1 MERIVFDEYLNIKET
16 KSLDY
21 SEEVEKTILK
31 KATKHYSY
39 NRLAKVIEYY
49 DGKVVHSELDFAKVI
64 DYTIFT
70 VELEGKKH
78 KLIVSPNPSEYL
90 SKSDWEEIFQKTH
103 KNVILYHQVKHRL
116 CWRTNSFT
124 SYLEA
129 ELYGPYMDILES
141 KKYTNRKRLKITYWL
156 NKLLWAIIGV
166 LAFTPATFGSDIA
179 LILIIISSV
188 KVTFGTF
195 AYYGGCC
202 GYDENELIEFSLL
215 LQAITFPAHLI
226 SNAIENVIGDIKN
239 DRFIEGC
246 KGVVEKTKNVI
257 KTVGNAIKKA
267 FTATKDKI
275 SEIKETIKENR
286 KEKKKAKKEI
296 NDSLSEIGKLMEE
309 NEIKPKLYKLNTENL
324 IGTVVEFNDAYV
336 EHSKKQIKIATKQL
350 KDSDLSSYYS
360 KRLDDI
366 CDHYKKNRN
375 TESDIIKSAIISEFK
390 NLKEDLEK
398 YIIISNNQTEIDT
411 YLKELKEEAN
421 QYTKARQ

>member
-1 MERIVFDEYLNIKET
+1 MERIVFDEELNIKET

-49 DGKVVHSELDFAKVI
+49 DGKVVLSELDFAKVI

-78 KLIVSPNPSEYL
+78 KLIVSPNPSKYL

-116 CWRTNSFT
+116 CWRNNAVF
-124 SYLEA
+124 SYLDPDLV

-141 KKYTNRKRLKITYWL
+141 KKYINRKRLVVTYWL
-156 NKLLWAIIGV
+156 NKLLWVIIGV
-166 LAFTPATFGSDIA
+166 LALLPATFGSNIA
-179 LILIIISSV
+179 IILLLISTC
-188 KVTFGTF
+188 KVVLGTF
-195 AYYGGCC
+195 TYFV
-202 GYDENELIEFSLL
+202 GYDEEVHFGFSLL
-215 LQAITFPAHLI
+215 LHAITFPAHLI

-246 KGVVEKTKNVI
+246 KGVVEKTQNLI

>member
-1 MERIVFDEYLNIKET
+1 MERIVFDEELNIKET

-49 DGKVVHSELDFAKVI
+49 DGKVVDSELDFAKVI

-78 KLIVSPNPSEYL
+78 KLIVSPNPSKYL

-116 CWRTNSFT
+116 CWRNNAVF
-124 SYLEA
+124 SYLDPDLV

-141 KKYTNRKRLKITYWL
+141 KKYINRKRLVVTYWL
-156 NKLLWAIIGV
+156 NKLLWVIIGV
-166 LAFTPATFGSDIA
+166 LALLPATFGSNIA
-179 LILIIISSV
+179 IILLLISTC
-188 KVTFGTF
+188 KVVLGTF
-195 AYYGGCC
+195 TYFV
-202 GYDENELIEFSLL
+202 GYDEEVHVGFSLL
-215 LQAITFPAHLI
+215 LHAITFPAHLI

-246 KGVVEKTKNVI
+246 KGVVEKTKNLI

-350 KDSDLSSYYS
+350 KDPSLSLYYAR
-360 KRLDDI
+360 RLNEV
-366 CDHYKKNRN
+366 CDHYKKNKN
-375 TESDIIKSAIISEFK
+375 TESDIVKSVIISE
-390 NLKEDLEK
+390 LKSLKDDLEK

-411 YLKELKEEAN
+411 YLEELKEEAN
-421 QYTKARQ
+421 QYRKARQ